1 MILICPL
8 LKLYDTLVII
18 LFVRKTTLTVDE
30 MSITLLKANNMIKPA
45 ILTREDVLIIQED

>member
-1 MILICPL
+1 M

-30 MSITLLKANNMIKPA
+30 VSTTLLKANNMIKPA